1 MDKATLNKILFS
13 LILVIFLAALWIISP
28 TLTPQWKIK
37 LGLDLQGGTSVVL
50 RAKPTAEIKT
60 ITADVLNGIIS
71 VIENRINGLGVAE
84 TAVYSRGG
92 DQVVVEIPGAS
103 AAENARILELIKS
116 TALLE
121 FKEAEWVPGDLS
133 LLSEKERQDFLGD
146 GELATVPRYNNRGE
160 ISHEDQIILRRTIMA
175 GNDLK
180 AANPSTDEFGR
191 PVVALEFNTEGARKF
206 YTATLRSVGR
216 PLAILLDGKII
227 SAPNVNEPI
236 SGGRAQISGSFSVAE
251 MQDLVIKLRAG
262 SLPVPIEVLNNEV
275 VGPTLG
281 KDAIDQSKFAGVV
294 ALLLVAAAMLLVYRL
309 NGLLADLAL
318 LVYIALVFAVLIL
331 LNATLTLPGIAGL
344 ILSIGMAVDANV
356 VIYERLK
363 EELRGGL
370 PLLSAIDNAFN
381 KSLSAILDGNVTT
394 ILAAVFL
401 YWQGTKAIQ
410 SFAVTLFVG
419 TLLSMFTAL
428 VVTRLFMQNLY
439 QLKFLQPKTQRE
451 AV

>member
-1 MDKATLNKILFS
+1 MNKAILNKTLFS
-13 LILVIFLAALWIISP
+13 LILVLFLAALWVISP
-28 TLTPQWKIK
+28 ALTPSLKIK

-50 RAKPTAEIKT
+50 RAKPTAEVKT
-60 ITADVLNGIIS
+60 ITPDVLNGIIS

-103 AAENARILELIKS
+103 ASENARILALIKS

-121 FKEAEWVPGDLS
+121 FREAEWVPGDLS
-133 LLSEKERQDFLGD
+133 LLSAKEREDFLGD
-146 GELATVPRYNNRGE
+146 GELAMVPRYDNKGE
-160 ISHEDQIILRRTIMA
+160 LAREDQIVLRRAVMT

-180 AANPSTDEFGR
+180 AVNPSTDEFGR
-191 PVVALEFNTEGARKF
+191 PVVSLEFNAEGARKF

-236 SGGRAQISGSFSVAE
+236 SGGRAQISGSFSVSE

-275 VGPTLG
+275 IGPTLG
-281 KDAIDQSKFAGVV
+281 KDAIDQSKFAGAI
-294 ALLLVAAAMLLVYRL
+294 ALFLVAVVMLLVYRL

-318 LVYIALVFAVLIL
+318 LVYAALVLAVLIL

-356 VIYERLK
+356 IIYERLK

-394 ILAAVFL
+394 LIAAFFL

-410 SFAVTLFVG
+410 SFAVTLIVG
-419 TLLSMFTAL
+419 TLFSMFTAL

-439 QLKFLQPKTQRE
+439 QLKFLQPKTLKEE
-451 AV
+451 A